1 MQPKV
6 GDRVGLDAK
15 KVGQPIRVGVVERV
29 AEGLSGC
36 RYEIRWED
44 GSASIIAPSAGTLQ
58 VLTKTARKVAGKTA
72 RKAAGKT
79 ARSTGGKTKAKA
91 QVKKPKP
98 AAKASGKK
106 RKK

>member
-1 MQPKV
+1 VQPKV

-29 AEGLSGC
+29 AEGLSGS

-58 VLTKTARKVAGKTA
+58 ILTKTKG
-72 RKAAGKT
+72 
-79 ARSTGGKTKAKA
+79 KAKA
-91 QVKKPKP
+91 QVKKPKAP
-98 AAKASGKK
+98 AKARTKK
-106 RKK
+106 SKRRS